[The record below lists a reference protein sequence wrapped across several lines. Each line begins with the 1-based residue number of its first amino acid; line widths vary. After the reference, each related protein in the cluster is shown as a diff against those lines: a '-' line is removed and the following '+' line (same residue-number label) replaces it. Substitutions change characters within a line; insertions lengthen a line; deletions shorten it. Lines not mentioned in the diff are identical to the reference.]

1 MTERDRDPK
10 RLRMRFLALAGGLL
24 AAAILIY
31 VVMGAL
37 PPADPTGLVA
47 ALQTFFALVL
57 LLVVVFA
64 LLFLL
69 AATNARLAGF
79 LADRGQYLV
88 DLWRVPFRFFGF
100 GGFFDS
106 DPLAEKT
113 IASERKRARVERRRL
128 ARATPRRAG
137 KRNPASASSEGKDGK

>member
-1 MTERDRDPK
+1 MMPERDPK
-10 RLRMRFLALAGGLL
+10 RLKMRFLFLAGGML
-24 AAAILIY
+24 AAAVLVY
-31 VVMGAL
+31 VVMAAL
-37 PPADPTGLVA
+37 PPVDPTGLVA

-57 LLVVVFA
+57 LLVVAFA

-69 AATNARLAGF
+69 AATSTRLAGF

-88 DLWRVPFRFFGF
+88 DLWRVPFRFIGF

-106 DPLAEKT
+106 DPLAEKA

-128 ARATPRRAG
+128 ARATRPRGRRTESRSDAHESG
-137 KRNPASASSEGKDGK
+137 DEEP